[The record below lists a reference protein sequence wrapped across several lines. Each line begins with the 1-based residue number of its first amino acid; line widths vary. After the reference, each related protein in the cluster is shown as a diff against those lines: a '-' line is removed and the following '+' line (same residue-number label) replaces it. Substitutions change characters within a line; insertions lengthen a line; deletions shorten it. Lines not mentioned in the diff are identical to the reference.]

1 MSLQLLGRSVAPGS
15 DAAHA
20 LDIAE
25 HQVQKLA
32 RLVNE
37 LLDVARIRQGK
48 TDLRMERV
56 DLTAVAAAAVET
68 VRPLLDERLHT
79 FEALLPPAP
88 ACLNGDAVRLEQVF
102 TNLLTNAA
110 KYTEPGGR
118 ISLRVDRE
126 GGHMA
131 VRVRDTG
138 VGLVPDLLPR
148 IFEPFARA
156 EQNLHRARGG
166 LGLGLSLVKHFVE
179 LHGGTVEARSDGPG
193 RGSEFIVRLPALP
206 ESAPERAA
214 ASSETRAAGLP
225 VSVLVVDDNRD
236 AAESLAQ
243 LTRLWGCEA
252 ATAYDGPAAVA
263 AAGARPPDVVFM
275 DLSLPE
281 MDGYETARRT
291 VHVALKKPLSAPAG
305 GADRLRRRQRAGAHG
320 KGGLRFAYG
329 QAGGSAGG
337 EGTDRASRLQNVGQV
352 SNQPFLTSFVGVTR
366 RHGFDSYSRGGF
378 SPGRERHARPRAG
391 SYSSRYRRGK
401 PRGRPSVGAWSGFCR
416 SG

>member
-1 MSLQLLGRSVAPGS
+1 MDHLESHEQVRTLRTRVASWNGPAEAVLQTRIDALTDADRRKDEFLAMLAHELRNPLAPLSVSLQILGRNIAPGS

-20 LDIAE
+20 VGIAE

-56 DLTAVAAAAVET
+56 DLTVVAAAAVET

-79 FEALLPPAP
+79 FEASLPPAP
-88 ACLNGDAVRLEQVF
+88 ACLNGDAVRLEQVL

-126 GGHMA
+126 EDRMV

-148 IFEPFARA
+148 VFEPFARA

-179 LHGGTVEARSDGPG
+179 LHGGTVEAHSDGPG
-193 RGSEFIVRLPALP
+193 RGSEFIVRLPA
-206 ESAPERAA
+206 SAEPAAERATA
-214 ASSETRAAGLP
+214 PSESRAAGRP
-225 VSVLVVDDNRD
+225 VKVLVVDDNRD
-236 AAESLAQ
+236 AAESLAH

-252 ATAYDGPAAVA
+252 ATAYDGPAAVT
-263 AAGARPPDVVFM
+263 AAGERPPDVVFM
-275 DLSLPE
+275 DLSLPG
-281 MDGYETARRT
+281 MDGYETARRLCEALT
-291 VHVALKKPLSAPAG
+291 KPPLLVALTG
-305 GADRLRRRQRAGAHG
+305 FDGDDERARS
-320 KGGLRFAYG
+320 K
-329 QAGGSAGG
+329 
-337 EGTDRASRLQNVGQV
+337 RA
-352 SNQPFLTSFVGVTR
+352 
-366 RHGFDSYSRGGF
+366 GFDSHMVKPVDLRAVKELIARVGF
-378 SPGRERHARPRAG
+378 
-391 SYSSRYRRGK
+391 K
-401 PRGRPSVGAWSGFCR
+401 T
-416 SG
+416 